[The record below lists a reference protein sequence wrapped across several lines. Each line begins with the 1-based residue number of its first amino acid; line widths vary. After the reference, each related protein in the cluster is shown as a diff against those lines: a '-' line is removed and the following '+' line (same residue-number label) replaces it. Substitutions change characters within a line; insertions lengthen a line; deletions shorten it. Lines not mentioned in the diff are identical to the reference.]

1 MEHESKEMMKRFI
14 EFARDEDGRSALMK
28 EWHELLQKEELA
40 GLSQDQREEI
50 VMNMVGQKIGEEM
63 TVFLYVYDTADSVVE
78 AMELIKKHSFEELG
92 LE

>member
-1 MEHESKEMMKRFI
+1 MR
-14 EFARDEDGRSALMK
+14 

-40 GLSQDQREEI
+40 GMSQDQREEL

-63 TVFLYVYDTADSVVE
+63 TVFLYVYDTEDSVVE